1 MQTGKTLHVDVNTR
15 GLWELR
21 QWENEGTY
29 IHECVYERHKDDI
42 CTQFVVVSVPVRLS
56 VSGSAQRLWT
66 SFINHLLCLKDIV
79 YFANIVEATE

>member
-15 GLWELR
+15 GLWERR

-42 CTQFVVVSVPVRLS
+42 CTQFVVVCLLDFQYLVVLRGFELLS
-56 VSGSAQRLWT
+56 QTIFYV
-66 SFINHLLCLKDIV
+66 
-79 YFANIVEATE
+79 